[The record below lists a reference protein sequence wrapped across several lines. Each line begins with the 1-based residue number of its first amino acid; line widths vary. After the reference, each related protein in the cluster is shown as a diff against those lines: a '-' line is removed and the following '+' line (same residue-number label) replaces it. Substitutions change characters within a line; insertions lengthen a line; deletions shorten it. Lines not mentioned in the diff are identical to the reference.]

1 MFSSMDVMV
10 LSRKRTTFLEKM
22 FFFAKDLMIF
32 YKDIVVED
40 RNGIAGKGLA
50 TT

>member
-32 YKDIVVED
+32 CKDIVVED